1 MTLSSDFQK
10 LYVDGLITLFELDA
24 SALGAGILRFHGHI
38 SHEEWERLAIA
49 VSDSVSTRSVVLD
62 TKPQLLSEERLLLV
76 TGDKDFNYA
85 IGEEPLDTE
94 VSHVD
99 SKIAFHGDFGKVW
112 AWNKTTKAWKP
123 DIIWQGEVFE
133 PIAIEVSGLEMRS
146 DGKASAP
153 TLSMANNI
161 GGIQNAVSALCL
173 QFGDFVGAKLKVI
186 TTLAKYLDAENFIL
200 GNDLASNEAKEQ
212 LWFIE
217 QKTSENSQAVTF
229 ELSNPIDF
237 EGLRIPVRQITS
249 MCHWAVMGDYR
260 GEECG
265 YTGVAMFTEKDEP
278 TDNPA
283 LDKCA
288 GFLNSCQLR
297 FGENAELPF
306 GGFPAANLI

>member
-1 MTLSSDFQK
+1 MALNSDFQK
-10 LYVDGLITLFELDA
+10 LYIDGLVTLFELDA
-24 SALGAGILRFHGHI
+24 RALGAGILRFHGHI
-38 SHEEWERLAIA
+38 SYEDWERLTIA
-49 VSDSVSTRSVVLD
+49 VSDSNSTHSVELNAQ
-62 TKPQLLSEERLLLV
+62 PQVISEESLLLASA
-76 TGDKDFNYA
+76 DSEFNFA
-85 IGEEPLDTE
+85 FGEETPSTDS
-94 VSHVD
+94 SHVD
-99 SKIAFHGDFGKVW
+99 SKIIPYGDFGKVW
-112 AWNKTTKAWKP
+112 AWNRTTKEWKP
-123 DIIWQGEVFE
+123 SIIWQGETFE
-133 PIAIEVSGLEMRS
+133 PMALEVSGLEMRS

-173 QFGDFVGAKLKVI
+173 QLGDFAGAKLKVI
-186 TTLAKYLDAENFIL
+186 TTLAKHLDADNFSN
-200 GNDLASNEAKEQ
+200 GNASASNEAKEQ
-212 LWFIE
+212 LWYIE

-265 YTGVAMFTEKDEP
+265 YTGAAMFTDKDEP

-288 GFLNSCQLR
+288 GFLSSCQLR
-297 FGENAELPF
+297 FGENSELPF
-306 GGFPAANLI
+306 GGYPAANLL